1 MKSRIRDPEHM
12 KQLIDFQGLGLDRGI
27 HPTDI
32 DGIIEYHD
40 LRYIVFEIKSVRAQ
54 LPKGQRLAL
63 QRMVDDFARAGKR
76 TVVVIAEHD
85 TDPKDGPVIA
95 ADCNVRAVYFWN
107 ERRWR
112 PPHQKVTLRE
122 LVDMFPDYS
131 TDDPIVRATRRPMTM
146 NEAHTLIDF

>member
-1 MKSRIRDPEHM
+1 M

-40 LRYIVFEIKSVRAQ
+40 LRYIVFEIKNIHAQ
-54 LPKGQRLAL
+54 LPTGQRLAL

-76 TVVVIAEHD
+76 TVVVIAEHN

-95 ADCNVRAVYFWN
+95 ANCNVREVYFWN
-107 ERRWR
+107 EHRWR
-112 PPHQKVTLRE
+112 RPHKKMTLRE
-122 LVDMFPDYS
+122 LVDVFLDYS
-131 TDDPIVRATRRPMTM
+131 TDDPSVQSTRRPMSK